1 MAEKTRNETAADEE
15 LKTLR
20 ETAYGRRANFA
31 DWAWKRNGEGEE
43 ARVEVQEAYRTGI
56 DDRGEGLFYRDNRKG
71 CAHL

>member
-20 ETAYGRRANFA
+20 ERLKACEFLLIGLGSE
-31 DWAWKRNGEGEE
+31 WEKRGGTGGIPG
-43 ARVEVQEAYRTGI
+43 AGI